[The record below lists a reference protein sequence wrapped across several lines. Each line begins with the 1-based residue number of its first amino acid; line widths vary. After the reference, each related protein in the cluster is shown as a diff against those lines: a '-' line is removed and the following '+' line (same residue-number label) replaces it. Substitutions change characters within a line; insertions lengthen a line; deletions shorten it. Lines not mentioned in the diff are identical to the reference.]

1 MGFISILKK
10 IGGVGETVGKDAAKI
25 AVPALSV
32 AATIDP
38 ALAPVATLVS
48 GISRMVLSAHNTDLN
63 NIDKKNLV
71 LTMVESASPIF
82 LEMLVDKTGRV
93 VTDETRFAK
102 GVDSVIEGL
111 LDLYKSI
118 GTIPIAQKAAADA

>member
-10 IGGVGETVGKDAAKI
+10 IGGVGEIVGKDTLKV
-25 AVPALSV
+25 AVPAVSV

-71 LTMVESASPIF
+71 LTMVESVSPTL
-82 LEMLVDKTGRV
+82 LEMLVDKTGHV
-93 VTDETRFAK
+93 VTDEPRFAK
-102 GVDSVIEGL
+102 GVDNVIEGL

-118 GTIPIAQKAAADA
+118 GAIPITQKAATGA